1 MFTIFFPIFQLLF
14 LFFSAFSPKKI
25 SQFWIWKFSPFWK
38 SSVEYYL
45 KVVFLFWLPC
55 FLKKNIKA
63 KVFAHQR
70 KFFWPISESLC
81 LRNAKNL
88 YFVFPLDNIGWAQND
103 GRHQPAL
110 EKRLLVL
117 WCTLYRYFSFRKGAV
132 NGLTPED
139 LVSRALYRSGHLG
152 FSGIS
157 HAPIFDEYFNI

>member
-1 MFTIFFPIFQLLF
+1 MKFSSKDFFSKYDQIRRILQICETFTHFTNFSQIQEYLWHGKFYLTQSKVYYVRKFFPIFQLLF

-45 KVVFLFWLPC
+45 KVGFLFWLPC

-70 KFFWPISESLC
+70 TFFWPISESLC

-88 YFVFPLDNIGWAQND
+88 YFVFPLDNIG
-103 GRHQPAL
+103 
-110 EKRLLVL
+110 
-117 WCTLYRYFSFRKGAV
+117 
-132 NGLTPED
+132 
-139 LVSRALYRSGHLG
+139 
-152 FSGIS
+152 
-157 HAPIFDEYFNI
+157 